1 MKIRLHKIRKALT
14 FKFEMGEYLLS
25 EGVKLEDKKIVS
37 LILRGFTDEQ
47 IINLGNEIWMY
58 WDNRRYWKAKKELGL
73 STLDFYVPY
82 ETHYL
87 ESLYDR

>member
-14 FKFEMGEYLLS
+14 FRFEMGEYLLS

-58 WDNRRYWKAKKELGL
+58 WDNRRYWKVKKELGL
-73 STLDFYVPY
+73 STLDFYVPW
-82 ETHYL
+82 
-87 ESLYDR
+87 RV

>member
-1 MKIRLHKIRKALT
+1 MKIRLHKIRKSLT
-14 FKFEMGEYLLS
+14 AKIEMKYLSKEY
-25 EGVKLEDKKIVS
+25 VKLEDKKIVS

-73 STLDFYVPY
+73 STLDFYV
-82 ETHYL
+82 
-87 ESLYDR
+87 SWRV

>member
-14 FKFEMGEYLLS
+14 FTWDDS
-25 EGVKLEDKKIVS
+25 ERVKLEDKKIVS

-47 IINLGNEIWMY
+47 IVNLGHEIWMY

-73 STLDFYVPY
+73 STLDFYVPW
-82 ETHYL
+82 
-87 ESLYDR
+87 RV

>member
-14 FKFEMGEYLLS
+14 FKWDYS

-47 IINLGNEIWMY
+47 IIKLGNEIWMY
-58 WDNRRYWKAKKELGL
+58 WDNRRYWKVKKELGL
-73 STLDFYVPY
+73 STLDFYVPW
-82 ETHYL
+82 
-87 ESLYDR
+87 RV

>member
-14 FKFEMGEYLLS
+14 FEFRTLKCIEGKGVWVYS
-25 EGVKLEDKKIVS
+25 EDAKLEDKKIVS

-47 IINLGNEIWMY
+47 IVNLGNEIWMY

-73 STLDFYVPY
+73 STLDFYVPW
-82 ETHYL
+82 
-87 ESLYDR
+87 RV